1 MANIKVGELRN
12 LQKEFVKDIET
23 INFHGLEIEVKQYL
37 PIEKK
42 LELAYTIYNSC
53 VNTDNGL
60 LVVSENS
67 MDIMKTYFITQYYTN
82 LTLPKDYFEGADL
95 LISTGLYEVI
105 KENIEDEISR
115 LEDIIANIKIQELVK
130 YEQENTYQNIIKNGI
145 NEFNNNLT
153 ELIKRLPTQE
163 EAKEIIR
170 EVDKLDTNK
179 LDGVVKGLFFNN
191 GIDID
196 KVNENG
202 IQNK

>member
-12 LQKEFVKDIET
+12 LQKEFVEDIET

-95 LISTGLYEVI
+95 LISTGLYDVI
-105 KENIEDEISR
+105 KENIKNEISR

-130 YEQENTYQNIIKNGI
+130 YEQEN
-145 NEFNNNLT
+145 
-153 ELIKRLPTQE
+153 RLMYIVKEALSKLVDKIPTAD
-163 EAKEIIR
+163 EAKKFVEDASKEIEDFDPDKMKFVKDFLIANSGGK
-170 EVDKLDTNK
+170 VD
-179 LDGVVKGLFFNN
+179 GFQ
-191 GIDID
+191 D
-196 KVNENG
+196 K
-202 IQNK
+202 

>member
-130 YEQENTYQNIIKNGI
+130 YEQEN
-145 NEFNNNLT
+145 
-153 ELIKRLPTQE
+153 RLMYIVKEALSKLVDKIPTAD
-163 EAKEIIR
+163 EAKKFIEETSKEI
-170 EVDKLDTNK
+170 ENFDPDKMKFVKDFLVANSGGK
-179 LDGVVKGLFFNN
+179 IDGLQ
-191 GIDID
+191 D
-196 KVNENG
+196 K
-202 IQNK
+202 